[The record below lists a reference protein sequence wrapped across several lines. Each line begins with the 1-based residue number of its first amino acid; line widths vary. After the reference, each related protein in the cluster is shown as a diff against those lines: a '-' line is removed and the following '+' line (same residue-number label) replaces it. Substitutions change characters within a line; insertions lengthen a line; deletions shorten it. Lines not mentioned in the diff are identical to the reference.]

1 MGASV
6 VPYRKE
12 IVGEVRTPLLVLLV
26 AVGFVLLI
34 ACANVANLVLARTS
48 GRQREMAIRSALG
61 AARRRLV
68 EQMLSE
74 SLLLAVFGGASG
86 LALEIGRA
94 SCRERVEMSG
104 GGGAV
109 VRERER
115 EDV

>member
-86 LALEIGRA
+86 LALGFLGKRLLLEISPTEIGRA
-94 SCRERVEMSG
+94 SCRERV
-104 GGGAV
+104 
-109 VRERER
+109 
-115 EDV
+115 